1 VVAVLPR
8 KDRKKANSFIMLT
21 LRSIWLERNARV
33 FDGTMSS
40 ARVVLAAI
48 YEDWSL
54 WMSCRRR
61 GGLLREIE

>member
-1 VVAVLPR
+1 VTVLRR

-54 WMSCRRR
+54 WM
-61 GGLLREIE
+61 REIE